1 MSTSATREQQVMR
14 KMAWRLMPLLIVMF
28 LIAFIDRQNVGFAKL
43 EMVQALGMTEAAYG
57 LGASLFFIGYLL
69 FEVPSTLALH
79 RFGARTW
86 LARIMMTW
94 GIVTVLMA
102 FTKSL
107 PVFYSFRFALGVA
120 EAGFYPGVIYYLTQW
135 FPQSA
140 RTRVLGLFT
149 LGSSLA
155 NMLGSLV
162 GGLLLSLG
170 GTFGMA
176 GWQWVFLATGIPAI
190 LIAVVAL
197 KYLPSSVKEANFLSQ
212 EEKDLVLSALEREA
226 SPEAKGSRPWAALLD
241 PKVIMFAATYML
253 MSTSLYGVTYWM
265 PTLVK
270 SWGASSSANG
280 LLNMIPWALAT
291 LLLLWLPGKL
301 KREQVVLKAMVVIA
315 GIGVVCFA
323 SSLVLPTVAWRFVA
337 LCLGGACIPL
347 LYPCFWSLPPRF
359 FSGARAAASVAA
371 INCIGNLGGFFGQ
384 NLMPYVG
391 KVTNSHVAPMLVPTA
406 CLFALAIGTAIAW
419 TLTGHRRRVRATGG
433 QIDAA

>member
-1 MSTSATREQQVMR
+1 MSTQLTFEQQVMK

-28 LIAFIDRQNVGFAKL
+28 LISFIDRQNVGFAKL
-43 EMVQALGMTEAAYG
+43 EMVHDLGMTEASYG

-79 RFGARTW
+79 RFGARAW

-102 FTKSL
+102 FARSL

-135 FPQSA
+135 FPQSY
-140 RTRVLGLFT
+140 RTKVLGFFT

-155 NMLGSLV
+155 NMLGSLI
-162 GGLLLSLG
+162 GGLLLTLG
-170 GTFGMA
+170 GTWGFA
-176 GWQWVFLATGIPAI
+176 GWQWVFIATGLPAVV
-190 LIAVVAL
+190 IAFVAL
-197 KYLPSSVKEANFLSQ
+197 KYLPNSVSDAPFLSQ
-212 EEKDLVLSALEREA
+212 QEKDVVLAALKREA
-226 SPEAKGSRPWAALLD
+226 AEDAKATHPWAALLD
-241 PKVIMFAATYML
+241 PRVLMFALTYML

-265 PTLVK
+265 PTLLK
-270 SWGASSSANG
+270 SDGVSSSLNG
-280 LLNMIPWALAT
+280 VLNMIPWALAT

-301 KREQVVLKAMVVIA
+301 KRERVVLRAMSIVAAV
-315 GIGVVCFA
+315 GVVGFA
-323 SSLVLPTVAWRFVA
+323 SSLVLPTATLRFAA
-337 LCLGGACIPL
+337 LCVGGACIPL

-371 INCIGNLGGFFGQ
+371 INAIGNLGGFAGQ

-391 KVTNSHVAPMLVPTA
+391 KAAHSQIAPMLVPTA
-406 CLFALAIGTAIAW
+406 CLLTLGIGTGIAA
-419 TLTGHRRRVRATGG
+419 LVSARRRTTLAASTVR
-433 QIDAA
+433 

>member
-1 MSTSATREQQVMR
+1 MSTQLAFEQQVMK

-28 LIAFIDRQNVGFAKL
+28 LISFIDRQNVGFAKL
-43 EMVQALGMTEAAYG
+43 EMVHDLGMTEASYG

-79 RFGARTW
+79 RFGARAW

-102 FTKSL
+102 FARSL

-135 FPQSA
+135 FPQSY
-140 RTRVLGLFT
+140 RTKVLGFFT

-155 NMLGSLV
+155 NMLGSLI
-162 GGLLLSLG
+162 GGLLLTLG
-170 GTFGMA
+170 GTWGFA
-176 GWQWVFLATGIPAI
+176 GWQWVFIATGLPAVVV
-190 LIAVVAL
+190 AFVAL
-197 KYLPSSVKEANFLSQ
+197 KYLPNSVSDAPFLSRQ
-212 EEKDLVLSALEREA
+212 EKDVVLAALKREA
-226 SPEAKGSRPWAALLD
+226 AGDAKATHPWAALLD
-241 PKVIMFAATYML
+241 PKVLMFALTYML

-265 PTLVK
+265 PTLLK
-270 SWGASSSANG
+270 SDGVSSSLNG
-280 LLNMIPWALAT
+280 VLNMIPWALAT

-301 KREQVVLKAMVVIA
+301 KRERVVLRAMSIVAAV
-315 GIGVVCFA
+315 GVVGFA
-323 SSLVLPTVAWRFVA
+323 SSLVLPTPTLRFAA

-371 INCIGNLGGFFGQ
+371 INAIGNLGGFAGQ

-391 KVTNSHVAPMLVPTA
+391 KAAHSQIAPMLVPTA
-406 CLFALAIGTAIAW
+406 CLLTLGIGTGIAA
-419 TLTGHRRRVRATGG
+419 LISARRRTTLAAATVR
-433 QIDAA
+433 

>member
-1 MSTSATREQQVMR
+1 MSTQAGFEQQVMR

-28 LIAFIDRQNVGFAKL
+28 LISFIDRQNVGFAKL
-43 EMVQALGMTEAAYG
+43 EMVHALGMTEASYG
-57 LGASLFFIGYLL
+57 LGASLFFIGYLI

-79 RFGARTW
+79 RFGARIW

-94 GIVTVLMA
+94 GVVTVLMA
-102 FTKSL
+102 FARSL

-135 FPQSA
+135 FPQSY
-140 RTRVLGLFT
+140 RTKVLGFFT

-162 GGLLLSLG
+162 GGLLLTLG
-170 GTFGMA
+170 GTWGFA
-176 GWQWVFLATGIPAI
+176 GWQWVFIATGIPAI
-190 LIAVVAL
+190 LIAFVAL
-197 KYLPSSVKEANFLSQ
+197 KFLPNSVQEAPFLSQ
-212 EEKDLVLSALEREA
+212 QEKDVVIAALKREA
-226 SPEAKGSRPWAALLD
+226 SDDAKATRPWGALLD
-241 PKVIMFAATYML
+241 PKVLMFALTYML

-265 PTLVK
+265 PTLLK
-270 SWGASSSANG
+270 SDGVSSSLNG

-301 KREQVVLKAMVVIA
+301 KRERVVLKAMSVVA

-323 SSLVLPTVAWRFVA
+323 SSLVLPTASLRFAA

-371 INCIGNLGGFFGQ
+371 INAIGNLGGFAGQ

-391 KVTNSHVAPMLVPTA
+391 KVAHSHVTPMLVPTA
-406 CLFALAIGTAIAW
+406 CLFALGIGTALAALIGA
-419 TLTGHRRRVRATGG
+419 RRRMTLESAT
-433 QIDAA
+433 IRPT

>member
-1 MSTSATREQQVMR
+1 MSTQLAFEQQVMK

-28 LIAFIDRQNVGFAKL
+28 LISFIDRQNVGFAKL
-43 EMVQALGMTEAAYG
+43 EMVHDLGMTEASYG

-79 RFGARTW
+79 RFGARAW

-102 FTKSL
+102 FARSL

-135 FPQSA
+135 FPQSY
-140 RTRVLGLFT
+140 RTKVLGFFT

-155 NMLGSLV
+155 NMLGSLI
-162 GGLLLSLG
+162 GGLLLTLG
-170 GTFGMA
+170 GTWGFA
-176 GWQWVFLATGIPAI
+176 GWQWVFIATGLP
-190 LIAVVAL
+190 AVVVAFVAL
-197 KYLPSSVKEANFLSQ
+197 RYLPNSVSDAPFLSQ
-212 EEKDLVLSALEREA
+212 QEKDVVLAALKREA
-226 SPEAKGSRPWAALLD
+226 AGDAKATHPWAALLD
-241 PKVIMFAATYML
+241 PKVLMFALTYML

-265 PTLVK
+265 PTLLK
-270 SWGASSSANG
+270 SDGVSSSLNG
-280 LLNMIPWALAT
+280 VLNMIPWALAT

-301 KREQVVLKAMVVIA
+301 KRERVVLRAMSIVAAV
-315 GIGVVCFA
+315 GVVGFA
-323 SSLVLPTVAWRFVA
+323 SSLVLPTPTLRFAA

-371 INCIGNLGGFFGQ
+371 INAIGNLGGFAGQ

-391 KVTNSHVAPMLVPTA
+391 KAAHSQIAPMLVPTA
-406 CLFALAIGTAIAW
+406 CLLTLGIGTGIAA
-419 TLTGHRRRVRATGG
+419 LISARRRTTLAAATVR
-433 QIDAA
+433 

>member
-1 MSTSATREQQVMR
+1 MSTQAGFEQQVMR

-28 LIAFIDRQNVGFAKL
+28 LISFIDRQNVGFAKL
-43 EMVQALGMTEAAYG
+43 EMVHALGMTEASYG
-57 LGASLFFIGYLL
+57 LGASLFFIGYLI

-94 GIVTVLMA
+94 GVVTVLMA
-102 FTKSL
+102 FARSL

-135 FPQSA
+135 FPQSY
-140 RTRVLGLFT
+140 RTKVLGFFT

-162 GGLLLSLG
+162 GGLLLTLG
-170 GTFGMA
+170 GTWGFA
-176 GWQWVFLATGIPAI
+176 GWQWVFIATGIPAI
-190 LIAVVAL
+190 LIAFVAL
-197 KYLPSSVKEANFLSQ
+197 RFLPNSVQDAPFLSQ
-212 EEKDLVLSALEREA
+212 QEKDVVVAALKREA
-226 SPEAKGSRPWAALLD
+226 SEDAKSSRPWGALLD
-241 PKVIMFAATYML
+241 PKVLMFALTYML

-265 PTLVK
+265 PTLLK
-270 SWGASSSANG
+270 SDGVSSSLNG
-280 LLNMIPWALAT
+280 VLNMIPWALAT

-301 KREQVVLKAMVVIA
+301 KRERVVLKAMSGVA

-323 SSLVLPTVAWRFVA
+323 SSLVLPTASWRFAA

-371 INCIGNLGGFFGQ
+371 INAIGNLGGVAGQ

-391 KVTNSHVAPMLVPTA
+391 KVAHSQVAPMLVPTA
-406 CLFALAIGTAIAW
+406 CLFTLGIGTALAALIGA
-419 TLTGHRRRVRATGG
+419 RRRMVLESAT
-433 QIDAA
+433 IRST

>member
-1 MSTSATREQQVMR
+1 MSTQLAFEQQVMK

-28 LIAFIDRQNVGFAKL
+28 LISFIDRQNVGFAKL
-43 EMVQALGMTEAAYG
+43 EMVHDLGMTEASYG

-79 RFGARTW
+79 RFGARAW

-102 FTKSL
+102 FARSL

-135 FPQSA
+135 FPQSY
-140 RTRVLGLFT
+140 RTKVLGFFT

-155 NMLGSLV
+155 NMLGSLI
-162 GGLLLSLG
+162 GGLLLTLG
-170 GTFGMA
+170 GTWGFA
-176 GWQWVFLATGIPAI
+176 GWQWVFIATGLPAVVV
-190 LIAVVAL
+190 AFVAL
-197 KYLPSSVKEANFLSQ
+197 KYLPNSVSDAPFLSQ
-212 EEKDLVLSALEREA
+212 QEKNVVLAALKREA
-226 SPEAKGSRPWAALLD
+226 AGDAKATHPWAALLD
-241 PKVIMFAATYML
+241 PKVLMFALTYML

-265 PTLVK
+265 PTLLK
-270 SWGASSSANG
+270 SDGVSSSLNG
-280 LLNMIPWALAT
+280 VLNMIPWALAT

-301 KREQVVLKAMVVIA
+301 KRERVVLRAMSIVAAV
-315 GIGVVCFA
+315 GVVGFA
-323 SSLVLPTVAWRFVA
+323 SSLVLPTPTLRFAA

-371 INCIGNLGGFFGQ
+371 INAIGNLGGFAGQ

-391 KVTNSHVAPMLVPTA
+391 KAAHSQIAPMLVPTA
-406 CLFALAIGTAIAW
+406 CLLTLGIGTGIAA
-419 TLTGHRRRVRATGG
+419 LISARRRTTLAAATVR
-433 QIDAA
+433 

>member
-1 MSTSATREQQVMR
+1 MPTNLEFEQQVMK

-28 LIAFIDRQNVGFAKL
+28 LISFIDRQNVGFAKL
-43 EMVQALGMTEAAYG
+43 EMVHDLGMTEASYG

-79 RFGARTW
+79 RFGARAW

-94 GIVTVLMA
+94 GVVTVLMA
-102 FTKSL
+102 FARTL

-135 FPQSA
+135 FPQSY
-140 RTRVLGLFT
+140 RTKVLGFFT

-162 GGLLLSLG
+162 GGLLLTLG
-170 GTFGMA
+170 GTWGFA
-176 GWQWVFLATGIPAI
+176 GWQWVFMATGLPAI
-190 LIAVVAL
+190 VVAFVAL
-197 KYLPSSVKEANFLSQ
+197 KYLPNSVSDARFLSQ
-212 EEKDLVLSALEREA
+212 QEKDVVVAALKREA
-226 SPEAKGSRPWAALLD
+226 SEDAKATHPWAALLD
-241 PKVIMFAATYML
+241 PRVLMFALTYML

-265 PTLVK
+265 PTLLKGDGV
-270 SWGASSSANG
+270 SSSLNG
-280 LLNMIPWALAT
+280 VLNMIPWGLAT

-301 KREQVVLKAMVVIA
+301 KRERVVLKAMSVVA
-315 GIGVVCFA
+315 GLGVLCFA
-323 SSLVLPTVAWRFVA
+323 SSLVLPTASLRFAA
-337 LCLGGACIPL
+337 LCFGGACIPL

-371 INCIGNLGGFFGQ
+371 INAIGNLGGFAGQ

-391 KVTNSHVAPMLVPTA
+391 KVAHSKIAPMMVPTA
-406 CLFALAIGTAIAW
+406 CLLTLAIGTGIAA
-419 TLTGHRRRVRATGG
+419 LIGARRRMML
-433 QIDAA
+433 DAATVRSS

>member
-1 MSTSATREQQVMR
+1 MK

-28 LIAFIDRQNVGFAKL
+28 LISFIDRQNVGFAKL
-43 EMVQALGMTEAAYG
+43 EMVHDLGMTEASYG

-79 RFGARTW
+79 RFGARAW

-102 FTKSL
+102 FARSL

-135 FPQSA
+135 FPQSY
-140 RTRVLGLFT
+140 RTKVLGFFT

-155 NMLGSLV
+155 NMLGSLI
-162 GGLLLSLG
+162 GGLLLTLG
-170 GTFGMA
+170 GTWGFA
-176 GWQWVFLATGIPAI
+176 GWQWVFIATGLPAVV
-190 LIAVVAL
+190 IAFVAL
-197 KYLPSSVKEANFLSQ
+197 KYLPNSVSDAPFLSQ
-212 EEKDLVLSALEREA
+212 QEKDVVLAALKREA
-226 SPEAKGSRPWAALLD
+226 AEDAKATHPWAALLD
-241 PKVIMFAATYML
+241 PRVLMFALTYML

-265 PTLVK
+265 PTLLK
-270 SWGASSSANG
+270 SDGVSSSLNG
-280 LLNMIPWALAT
+280 VLNMIPWALAT

-301 KREQVVLKAMVVIA
+301 KRERVVLRAMSIVAAV
-315 GIGVVCFA
+315 GVVGFA
-323 SSLVLPTVAWRFVA
+323 SSLVLPTATLRFAA
-337 LCLGGACIPL
+337 LCVGGACIPL

-371 INCIGNLGGFFGQ
+371 INAIGNLGGFAGQ

-391 KVTNSHVAPMLVPTA
+391 KAAHSQIAPMLVPTA
-406 CLFALAIGTAIAW
+406 CLLTLGIGTGIAA
-419 TLTGHRRRVRATGG
+419 LVSARRRTTLAAATVR
-433 QIDAA
+433 